1 MSNQQKKLKMPI
13 KQIAAGI
20 ITCDHKILI
29 AQRKRG
35 KDLAFFWELPGGK
48 LEAGE
53 TLQECLKREMI
64 EEMDLE
70 ITVGDLFMSNVYDY
84 EFGRFQIN
92 AFWAS
97 CESQLIPKICEH
109 EQYKWVTPKQALDYK
124 FSPAD
129 VPIIEKLA
137 QTGIL

>member
-1 MSNQQKKLKMPI
+1 MS

-20 ITCDHKILI
+20 IFCDGKMLI

-53 TLQECLKREMI
+53 TLPECLKREMI
-64 EEMDLE
+64 EEMDLPIE
-70 ITVGDLFMSNVYDY
+70 VGELFMKSTYDY
-84 EFGRFQIN
+84 EFGSFTIN
-92 AFWAS
+92 AFMAS
-97 CESQLIPKICEH
+97 CQSQNIKKVCEH
-109 EQYKWVTPKQALDYK
+109 EQYKWVTPTEALAYQ

-129 VPIIEKLA
+129 IPIIEALA
-137 QTGIL
+137 KKA

>member
-1 MSNQQKKLKMPI
+1 MNKI

-20 ITCDHKILI
+20 IFCGGKMLI

-35 KDLAFFWELPGGK
+35 KDLEFFWELPGGK

-70 ITVGDLFMSNVYDY
+70 VEVGELFMNPTYNYD
-84 EFGRFQIN
+84 FGSFTIN
-92 AFWAS
+92 AFFAT
-97 CESQLIPKICEH
+97 CKSQQISKVCEH
-109 EQYKWVTPKQALDYK
+109 EQYKWVTPQEALSYR

-129 VPIIEKLA
+129 VPIIEALA
-137 QTGIL
+137 EKENVVA